1 MTPKE
6 ARKQALPSYTI
17 KAETPCGPFY
27 VTVSFQEDRSFELFL
42 RAKKNGCCQ
51 SATAE
56 AIGVLAS
63 LCLRSGADPGDVFK
77 SLKGINC
84 NKTAWNDGT
93 MVMSCYDA
101 IALAFKEAWSLFDES
116 FGQLSLADALTVEDS
131 HDLPFQEPQAA

>member
-1 MTPKE
+1 MTPKQ

-27 VTVSFQEDRSFELFL
+27 VTVAFQEDSSFELFL

-56 AIGVLAS
+56 AIGRLAS
-63 LCLRSGADPGDVFK
+63 LCLRYKADPGDVYK
-77 SLKGINC
+77 YLKGINC
-84 NKTAWNDGT
+84 NKTAWNDGA

-101 IALAFKEAWSLFDES
+101 IAMAFKEAWALYEES
-116 FGQLSLADALTVEDS
+116 SGQLSLLDAFVDEAP